1 MNIKTIEKKVL
12 SSDGKNYLA
21 GKVYLPEG
29 DIKGYFHIV
38 HGKTEHIARYDQF
51 MLTMAEHGYI
61 TFAYDHLGH
70 GYTAKDDTELGFIA
84 ENNGDD
90 ILVHDVKIFADS
102 VKNEYGNYPYYL
114 LGHSM
119 GSFIA
124 RIAAQK
130 YIAPDKLIIMG
141 TGGPMPIAIFGLY
154 LSKMIKAIRGPR
166 HISKLVE
173 SLAFGA
179 YNEKFKKEN
188 DLYAWLTTDKSIRDK
203 YAADKFC
210 TFPFTVSAMHDL
222 ISLTYKSNKEGW
234 FKSVAKKTPILLVS
248 GADDVVGEYGKGVK
262 TVHKKLLE
270 YGADV
275 KMKIYPGNRHEILN
289 DISRDEV
296 IADILKFIE

>member
-51 MLTMAEHGYI
+51 MLTMAEQGYI

-130 YIAPDKLIIMG
+130 YIVPDKLIIMG

-222 ISLTYKSNKEGW
+222 ISLTYNSNKEDW
-234 FKSVAKKTPILLVS
+234 FKSVTNQMPILLVS

-262 TVHKKLLE
+262 TVNKKLLE